1 MATMPFGLLFLW
13 LLGLLSLAMLG
24 GGLYLLW
31 AWYVGVVV
39 GTGYLVASLAMLVL
53 TFTGRWLV
61 LLFHPSGPDEPT
73 AARTGAA
80 ARIGRPDGTELQVE
94 HYGPADSPVLL
105 FTHGNGTNSTAWY
118 YAKRQL
124 ADRFRLILWDL
135 PGLGKSEGPRDND
148 YHLEK
153 MAGDLEAVLQS
164 AGDRPVVLVGHS
176 IGGMIVQTFCRLFPH
191 HLGTRVAGLVLLDTT
206 YTNPVKTTTGR
217 GFFRAVQKPLV
228 EPLLYLMIWLSPL
241 VWLMNWLSYFNG
253 SAHLASILTGF
264 AGSETRGQLDF
275 ATRFT
280 PLASPA
286 VQARNTLGM
295 LQFDATAYLA
305 AINVPVLVLVGHLDR
320 VTIPEA
326 STYISEQVP
335 LGQLAKL
342 APGGH
347 MALLEQH
354 ERVPHLIGEFAAKCI
369 RSPDDGKPAVNSVAT

>member
-1 MATMPFGLLFLW
+1 MPTMPFGLLLLW
-13 LLGLLSLAMLG
+13 LLGLLSLAMVG

-39 GTGYLVASLAMLVL
+39 GTGYLVASLVMLVL
-53 TFTGRWLV
+53 TLTGRWLV
-61 LLFHPSGPDEPT
+61 LLFHPAGRDEPT
-73 AARTGAA
+73 AARTGTAQ
-80 ARIGRPDGTELQVE
+80 RIERPDGAALQVE
-94 HYGPADSPVLL
+94 EYGLAAGPVLI

-148 YHLEK
+148 YHLER
-153 MAGDLEAVLQS
+153 MARDLEAVLPS
-164 AGDRPVVLVGHS
+164 AGDHPVVLVGHS
-176 IGGMIVQTFCRLFPH
+176 IGGMIVQTFCRLFPQ

-206 YTNPVKTTTGR
+206 YTNPVKTTTGS
-217 GFFRAVQKPLV
+217 GFFRAVQKPLL
-228 EPLLYLMIWLSPL
+228 EPLLHLMIWLAPV

-286 VQARNTLGM
+286 VQARNTLAM
-295 LQFDATAYLA
+295 FQFDATPYLA
-305 AINVPVLVLVGHLDR
+305 AINVPVLALVGHLDR
-320 VTIPEA
+320 MTIPEA
-326 STYISEQVP
+326 SAYISEQVP
-335 LGQLAKL
+335 GGQLAKV

-354 ERVPHLIGEFAAKCI
+354 EQVMHQIGELAARCT
-369 RSPDDGKPAVNSVAT
+369 RSSGNGKGAVNAVA